1 MGTEISAPAT
11 APESERTEPT
21 LLHRLIRLWPWLAA
35 LSSGVLLSLCFPGF
49 KQGWLVWIALTP
61 LICAVWFGGPRQG
74 DGVLRIARHPFALG
88 YVMGL
93 VFFAVTFRWLSE
105 LAPLF
110 QTPWLHGL
118 PILLALYMA
127 LYPATWAWLIT
138 KLPWGERPF
147 RSAWRNLGVGAL
159 GACSW
164 TALEW
169 TRGWL
174 FSGWGWNGLGV
185 ALQDDLAM
193 IQIVDLTGV
202 LGLTWLV
209 AFCNMMAVIVV
220 RRIVLELGPQFLK
233 GVRWEFSFTMALLT
247 VVFSYGVRVLF
258 KGGGETTPLQAVAIQ
273 PNIPQV
279 EKFDP
284 DSEDAILAQLDKLT
298 GLAAILEPKPD
309 LIVWP
314 EAATPRGMFADEVN
328 YRFVMDQVARGDF
341 HLLFG
346 TLDYELEPD
355 KPESSKVYNAAML
368 LSDHGK
374 LRSVYRKMHLVPFG
388 EYLPFRPLLPQ
399 AIGNLVPG
407 DLDAG
412 TETSVLTLPKPKT
425 ELGVLICFEDTLG
438 NLTRG
443 FVQKGAQVLVNVTND
458 GWFGKSVAAEQHL
471 ANALFRAI
479 ESRRPLLRC
488 ANTGVTCL
496 IDRDGRVNRGQLQL
510 FEQGFARF
518 PIAVPKQ
525 PELTFY
531 TRHGDWVG
539 HWSSVVVL
547 GLIGTHFWNRRR
559 RVAVRTP

>member
-1 MGTEISAPAT
+1 
-11 APESERTEPT
+11 
-21 LLHRLIRLWPWLAA
+21 
-35 LSSGVLLSLCFPGF
+35 
-49 KQGWLVWIALTP
+49 
-61 LICAVWFGGPRQG
+61 
-74 DGVLRIARHPFALG
+74 
-88 YVMGL
+88 
-93 VFFAVTFRWLSE
+93 
-105 LAPLF
+105 
-110 QTPWLHGL
+110 
-118 PILLALYMA
+118 
-127 LYPATWAWLIT
+127 
-138 KLPWGERPF
+138 
-147 RSAWRNLGVGAL
+147 
-159 GACSW
+159 
-164 TALEW
+164 
-169 TRGWL
+169 
-174 FSGWGWNGLGV
+174 
-185 ALQDDLAM
+185 M
-193 IQIVDLTGV
+193 IQIADLTGV

-209 AFCNMMAVIVV
+209 AFCNLMAVIVV

-233 GVRWEFSFTMALLT
+233 GIRWEFSLTMALLA
-247 VVFSYGVRVLF
+247 VVFGYGVRTLF
-258 KGGGETTPLQAVAIQ
+258 QGVGESTPLQVVAIQ
-273 PNIPQV
+273 PNIPQTQ
-279 EKFDP
+279 KFDP
-284 DSEDAILAQLDKLT
+284 AGEDEILAQLDKLT
-298 GLAAILEPKPD
+298 GLSALLQPQPD

-328 YRFVMDQVARGDF
+328 YQFVMDQAARGDF

-346 TLDYELEPD
+346 TLDYELDSNE
-355 KPESSKVYNAAML
+355 PESSRQYNAAML
-368 LSDHGK
+368 LSDRGNV
-374 LRSVYRKMHLVPFG
+374 RSVYRKMHLVPFG

-438 NLTRG
+438 DLTRG

-471 ANALFRAI
+471 ANALFRAV

-518 PIAVPKQ
+518 PIAVPQK

-539 HWSSVVVL
+539 HLSAAVTL
-547 GLIGTHFWNRRR
+547 ALIGTLIWKRRR
-559 RVAVRTP
+559 RAAVQTP